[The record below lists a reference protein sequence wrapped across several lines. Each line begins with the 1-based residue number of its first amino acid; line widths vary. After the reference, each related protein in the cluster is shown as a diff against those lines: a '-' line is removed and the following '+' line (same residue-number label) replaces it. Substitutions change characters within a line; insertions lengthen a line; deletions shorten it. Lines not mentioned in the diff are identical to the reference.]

1 MKPETI
7 LLLVICAATLISTA
21 VWIYLTG
28 PW

>member
-7 LLLVICAATLISTA
+7 LLLLTCAAILISTA

-28 PW
+28 TD